1 MRTSRP
7 VDHALRSGLG
17 WALMAALALVHG
29 CAPVYADES
38 EGEPSVEPS
47 SAEAEEE
54 LETRAPVG
62 IYRCTLSGGLISG
75 TMVAY
80 PGPWGN
86 STCTFFAPPLP
97 GSSRRFCSIRG
108 RFMTCPDCQAL
119 RIHLACPFRDPI

>member
-1 MRTSRP
+1 MRISRP

-17 WALMAALALVHG
+17 RALLVALTLVHG
-29 CAPVYADES
+29 CAPVHEG
-38 EGEPSVEPS
+38 EGEPSVEPF

-62 IYRCTLSGGLISG
+62 LYRCTLSGGLISG

-97 GSSRRFCSIRG
+97 GSSKRFCSIRG